1 MIIMIATTT
10 TLYGMRY
17 LKIQVQKH
25 SSEKVHKLKDVKTLI
40 YEERLSLLKNL
51 HEYRNLL

>member
-1 MIIMIATTT
+1 MIATTT